1 MPDIGLF
8 ELIMIGLALVVIVG
22 PERVPEFFGQIGS
35 AARQLRRWVDDL
47 RAQVRV
53 ETEEL
58 KAPVAQVEEAVRT
71 EIDRVTEQMTIDTDG
86 ITPESSHD
94 SHDRSPH

>member
-58 KAPVAQVEEAVRT
+58 KAPVVQAEEAVRA
-71 EIDRVTEQMTIDTDG
+71 EIDRVTEQVTMEADKVA
-86 ITPESSHD
+86 PESSRDGH
-94 SHDRSPH
+94 